1 MDVFDVIQ
9 LAGGL
14 AFFLFGMNLLSTSL
28 ETMVGGKLESILK
41 KMTSNRFKSLALG
54 AAITIAIQSSSAMT
68 VMLVGLVNSGIMEL
82 GQSIGVIMG
91 SNIGTTL
98 TAWILSV
105 AGIDGGNIF
114 IQLLKPES
122 FSPIIA
128 LVGASFVMFSK
139 SSKKKSVGTI
149 MLGFA
154 ILMTGMTFMSS
165 SVSGL
170 RDEPFFA
177 EAMTMFNNPIV
188 GVLIGAVIT
197 AVIQSSAASLGIL
210 QSLSL
215 TGSISFGMA
224 MPIIMGQNIGTC
236 ITALLSSIGT
246 NKNAKRVTAVHIYFN
261 VIGTIVCLSIFYL
274 VNSFVNFAFV
284 DQPISPVGIAVVHSC
299 FNVFTT
305 FLLLPFTK
313 QLEKLAKITVR
324 DKPGTQRQEV
334 MLDERLLLSPSF
346 AIAESRNFTVKMA
359 ELARTTILDSIKLI
373 SHYDQKLADRIEE
386 NEHEID
392 VYEDKLGTYLVKVSS
407 KNLSHADSN
416 EVSQLLHTIGDL
428 ERIGDHAVNL
438 LRVAKEIHEKKLV
451 FSEKATVELSV
462 LTQAIEDIL
471 NMTVDAFEKHDDEL
485 AYKVE
490 PLEQVID
497 ALKLELKNRH
507 IKRLQE
513 GRCTIELGFVL
524 TDILTNYERISD
536 HCSNIA
542 VCQIQIDKDTMD
554 THGYLDEV
562 KNSGEPKFL
571 EYFNDYKS
579 QYILPLSVSSPS
591 KSYQP
596 AASES
601 ATGAEAAG

>member
-1 MDVFDVIQ
+1 MSIFDVIQ

-14 AFFLFGMNLLSTSL
+14 AFFLFGMHLLSTSL
-28 ETMVGGKLESILK
+28 ETMVGGKLESVLK

-98 TAWILSV
+98 TAWILS
-105 AGIDGGNIF
+105 ASGIDSGNMF
-114 IQLLKPES
+114 VQLLKPET
-122 FSPIIA
+122 FSPIVA
-128 LVGASFVMFSK
+128 LIGASFVMFAK
-139 SSKKKSVGTI
+139 SSKKKNIGTI

-154 ILMTGMTFMSS
+154 ILMTGMSFMSD

-177 EAMTMFNNPIV
+177 EAMTMFNNPLI
-188 GVLIGAVIT
+188 GVVIGAVIT
-197 AVIQSSAASLGIL
+197 AIIQSSAASLGIL

-261 VIGTIVCLSIFYL
+261 VIGTILCLSLFYL
-274 VNSFVNFAFV
+274 VNSFMNFAFV
-284 DQPISPVGIAVVHSC
+284 DQPISPLGIAVVHTC

-305 FLLLPFTK
+305 IVLLPFT
-313 QLEKLAKITVR
+313 QLLEKLAKITVR
-324 DKPGTQRQEV
+324 DSKPNAQKQEV

-346 AIAESRNFTVKMA
+346 AIAESRNLTISMA
-359 ELARTTILDSIKLI
+359 ELVRSTILDSIKMI
-373 SHYDQKLADRIEE
+373 NKYDPKMAEKIEE
-386 NEHEID
+386 NEHEVD
-392 VYEDKLGTYLVKVSS
+392 MYEDKLGTYLVKISS
-407 KNLSHADSN
+407 KNLSHSDSN
-416 EVSQLLHTIGDL
+416 DVSQLLHTIGDL

-438 LRVAKEIHEKKLV
+438 LRVAKEIYDKKLV
-451 FSEKATVELSV
+451 FSEKARTELDIITS
-462 LTQAIEDIL
+462 AIEEIL
-471 NMTVDAFEKHDDEL
+471 NMTIEAFKNHDDEL
-485 AYKVE
+485 AYRVE

-497 ALKLELKNRH
+497 GLKSELKNRH
-507 IKRLQE
+507 IRRLQD
-513 GRCTIELGFVL
+513 GKCTIELGFVL
-524 TDILTNYERISD
+524 SDILTNYERISD

-542 VCQIQIDKDTMD
+542 VCQIQIDKDAMD

-579 QYILPLSVSSPS
+579 QYILPSSASSPD
-591 KSYQP
+591 KRYQP
-596 AASES
+596 AVS
-601 ATGAEAAG
+601 AKKA